1 MCLLRA
7 LRIYAARLGRI
18 EIQRTHERP
27 AVACERQ
34 VFKYIHNMENII
46 IKTLFY
52 VEGQRRTDSGR
63 VKQMIYYERS
73 LNDEDKK
80 S

>member
-1 MCLLRA
+1 
-7 LRIYAARLGRI
+7 
-18 EIQRTHERP
+18 
-27 AVACERQ
+27 
-34 VFKYIHNMENII
+34 MENII

-52 VEGQRRTDSGR
+52 VEGQGRTDSGR

>member
-1 MCLLRA
+1 
-7 LRIYAARLGRI
+7 
-18 EIQRTHERP
+18 
-27 AVACERQ
+27 
-34 VFKYIHNMENII
+34 MENII
-46 IKTLFY
+46 IKTIFY